1 MIHFSIQCMKIK
13 VYVET
18 PSAPKD
24 IDKLLTPRALAYWF
38 IDDGTYHTNKSVIR
52 NYVLRATPAAPEGQY
67 QKARGRASGDEVT
80 QFLFGDHFIRSTDA
94 CLVRRSRTNLWSIGL
109 YCVFVLRRFD
119 LTNTAISL
127 L

>member
-38 IDDGTYHTNKSVIR
+38 LDDGTYHTNKSVIR
-52 NYVLRATPAAPEGQY
+52 NYVLRATPAAPEG
-67 QKARGRASGDEVT
+67 
-80 QFLFGDHFIRSTDA
+80 H
-94 CLVRRSRTNLWSIGL
+94 LWRIKKYLSKL
-109 YCVFVLRRFD
+109 
-119 LTNTAISL
+119 
-127 L
+127 